1 MPEVQC
7 HDHALLLPISFTP
20 DDSPPLPL
28 LIPSSL
34 FLHIVRDLS
43 GSMVTCIY
51 NLQLSFF
58 LSCHMT
64 PEAWNYASHPP
75 TRSFS
80 PGLPLPLFKRVYLRL
95 ACATEDDLECL
106 IFRDYKQVLQII
118 PGLCSAGNRTQ
129 DFMHARTGMLPCE
142 PGSL

>member
-1 MPEVQC
+1 MPEVQR
-7 HDHALLLPISFTP
+7 HDHALLLPISSTP
-20 DDSPPLPL
+20 DVSPPLPL

-34 FLHIVRDLS
+34 FLRIVRDLS

-64 PEAWNYASHPP
+64 SEAWNYPP
-75 TRSFS
+75 PRSVS
-80 PGLPLPLFKRVYLRL
+80 PGLPLPLFKRVYRRL

-106 IFRDYKQVLQII
+106 IFRDYTQVLYYK
-118 PGLCSAGNRTQ
+118 
-129 DFMHARTGMLPCE
+129 
-142 PGSL
+142 